1 MSPLSSCFRKVASR
15 FSGCQH
21 IFVINDY
28 SASGVGMAD
37 RFAGHTAVVTGAAAG
52 IGAACARRLAA
63 EGAAV
68 VLTDIRPADAVA
80 EQIRAGGGQA
90 HALIADVSD
99 EYAWDGVAATAR
111 ERYGPVGVLVSNA
124 YAVDVAP
131 ADATS
136 LASWN
141 QQLAV
146 SLTGAFLGVRA
157 CLADLRE
164 TGGSVVIISSVHALV
179 GLPGHPA
186 YAAAKGGLVALARQL
201 AVEYGPALRV
211 NTVLP
216 GPVLTAAW
224 DRVPEP
230 DRARSIA
237 ETVAGRFGTP
247 DEVAAAVAFLASSD
261 ASFVTG
267 ASLVVDGG
275 WTAVK
280 SSA

>member
-1 MSPLSSCFRKVASR
+1 
-15 FSGCQH
+15 
-21 IFVINDY
+21 
-28 SASGVGMAD
+28 MAG
-37 RFAGHTAVVTGAAAG
+37 RFAGRTAVVTGAASG
-52 IGAACARRLAA
+52 IGAACAVRLAE

-68 VLTDIRPADAVA
+68 VLADVRSAGPVA
-80 EQIRAGGGQA
+80 ERIERAGGRA
-90 HALIADVSD
+90 RSVLADVSRD
-99 EYAWDGVAATAR
+99 EDWATIAATAR
-111 ERYGPVGVLVSNA
+111 DAFGPVGVLVSNA
-124 YAVDVAP
+124 YTVDVVA
-131 ADATS
+131 AGEMTV
-136 LASWN
+136 ASWER
-141 QQLAV
+141 QIAV
-146 SLTGAFLGVRA
+146 NLSGTFLGVRHLLVDL
-157 CLADLRE
+157 LAND
-164 TGGSVVIISSVHALV
+164 GSVVVVSSVHALV

-216 GPVLTAAW
+216 GPILTPAW
-224 DRVPEP
+224 DRVSEV

-247 DEVAAAVAFLASSD
+247 AEVAAAVAFLASPE
-261 ASFVTG
+261 AAFVTG